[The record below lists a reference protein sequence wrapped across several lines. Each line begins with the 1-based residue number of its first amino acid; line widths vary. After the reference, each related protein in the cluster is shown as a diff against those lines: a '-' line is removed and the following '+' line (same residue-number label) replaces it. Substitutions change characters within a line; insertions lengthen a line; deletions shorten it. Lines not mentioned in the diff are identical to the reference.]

1 MSDQTPQQPGWGP
14 PPGPPPPPGSEPSQP
29 QKKRTGP
36 FRAGFLGCFGVLA
49 AVVVVIIVVAVIA
62 SSGSKTTTATP
73 NASESEPVAT
83 TPATEAPQT
92 TATPKP
98 KRWAKVISVSGS
110 SDKRT
115 DVFTLHGGKTKLTYK
130 FTDTSGLGT
139 IVGAIYVLD
148 EGDSLAKSGGIPE
161 VTVSQPGSDSTF
173 LAKDAG
179 RYYLD
184 ISAANARWTVTI
196 QEYR

>member
-1 MSDQTPQQPGWGP
+1 MSEQTPQQPGWGP
-14 PPGPPPPPGSEPSQP
+14 PPGPPQQPGPP
-29 QKKRTGP
+29 QKKRSGA
-36 FRAGFLGCFGVLA
+36 FKAGFLGCFGVLA

-62 SSGSKTTTATP
+62 SSGSKTSTPTP
-73 NASESEPVAT
+73 NASESESVAP

-92 TATPKP
+92 TAATSP
-98 KRWAKVISVSGS
+98 KRWATVLKVSGS

-115 DVFTLHGGKTKLTYK
+115 DVFTLHGGKTKLTYT
-130 FTDTSGLGT
+130 FTDTSGIGV
-139 IVGAIYVLD
+139 IVAAIFVVK

-161 VTVSQPGSDSTF
+161 VTVSQPGRDSTF
-173 LAKDAG
+173 LAQGAG

-184 ISAANARWTVTI
+184 VSAANARWTVTI